1 MNKNTISKGNNMK
14 NNPIKAKTINVSATD
29 SAKLQAYKKAV
40 IDKATQ
46 EINKIEEDIKSL
58 EQNKI

>member
-14 NNPIKAKTINVSATD
+14 NNPIKAKAINVSATD

-40 IDKATQ
+40 IEKATQ